1 MKLDE
6 FGLIPRSLA
15 EPLPARGC
23 IARSPTTLLLAL
35 PSVLVEI
42 AEPVPPSFLAVGVR
56 RTDAA
61 KECPLRCPSVRG
73 GVAGNPQGAP
83 RAGASRSPTKVSRC
97 GPAGLAAK
105 RELASAMCYAATP
118 LRT

>member
-23 IARSPTTLLLAL
+23 VAL
-35 PSVLVEI
+35 PPIKLLQAPPLVLVEI
-42 AEPVPPSFLAVGVR
+42 AELVAPPFLAVGVR

-73 GVAGNPQGAP
+73 GVEGTRRVP
-83 RAGASRSPTKVSRC
+83 RARGLRRPPTKVSRY
-97 GPAGLAAK
+97 GPAGLAANG
-105 RELASAMCYAATP
+105 S
-118 LRT
+118 